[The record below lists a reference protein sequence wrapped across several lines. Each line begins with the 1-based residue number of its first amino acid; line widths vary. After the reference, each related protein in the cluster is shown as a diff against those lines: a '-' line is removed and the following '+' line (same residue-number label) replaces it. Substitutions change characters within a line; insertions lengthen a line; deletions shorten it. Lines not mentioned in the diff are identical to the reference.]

1 MEAKVNNM
9 KIVSFYRFIGLKN
22 TKAIKEKIENNLIK
36 KNLKGTILIAT
47 EGINGS
53 VAGKEDDIEIL
64 LKFIKL
70 TLKIRKLELKIN
82 EVDMFPFNKMRV
94 RLKKEIVSLGIKN
107 INVKHKSLKFIHPS
121 KWNKIINNK
130 DINIID
136 VRNPY
141 EIKIGKFKNA
151 INPQTKNFR
160 DFPKKF
166 EKLNINKND
175 IIAMY
180 CTGGIRC
187 EKASTFLSK
196 KGYKNIIQLKG
207 GILNYLSY
215 FQKNYRES
223 MWNGECFVFD
233 NRVTVKKNL
242 AKGNFEQCYG
252 CRSPITKKDRISKFY
267 KKGVSCPHCYFIRT
281 DEQKKRSFTRQ
292 KQKDEG
298 KIML

>member
-1 MEAKVNNM
+1 MKIKVNNM
-9 KIVSFYRFIGLKN
+9 KVVSFYRFIPVKN
-22 TKAIKEKIENNLIK
+22 IKAIKRLIENKLIK
-36 KNLKGTILIAT
+36 KNIKGTILIAT

-53 VAGKEDDIEIL
+53 VAGEYSDIEIL
-64 LKFIKL
+64 LKFIKHIL
-70 TLKIRKLELKIN
+70 SIRKLEIKVN
-82 EVDMFPFNKMRV
+82 EVDMYPFNKMRV

-107 INVKHKSLKFIHPS
+107 INVKRKSLKFIHPS
-121 KWNKIINNK
+121 EWNKIIDDKN
-130 DINIID
+130 INIID

-151 INPQTKNFR
+151 INPKTNNFR
-160 DFPKKF
+160 EFPKKF
-166 EKLNINKND
+166 ENLNINKNEK
-175 IIAMY
+175 IAMY

-207 GILNYLSY
+207 GILNYLNY
-215 FQKNYRES
+215 FKNNKENL
-223 MWNGECFVFD
+223 WNGECFVFD

-252 CRSPITKKDRISKFY
+252 CRIPITKKDRISKFY

-281 DEQKKRSFTRQ
+281 DKQKKGSYTRQ
-292 KQKDEG
+292 RQIEEG
-298 KIML
+298 KIKL